1 MQRFFPKRYYIW
13 KAYPLPPIITTNRN
27 TYYFHLIFPLRF
39 YSPSK
44 VGGSIN
50 TRKREWK
57 KSSPSM
63 RSILWKTGAERDRE
77 RAALD
82 RDKIEF
88 RGLSRSAAVSN
99 ALFDNAV
106 PLKSRRGGPISWG
119 THSQTVGGLGARL
132 SPSSKPWRI
141 SYRARNRAASYRDP
155 RFESRSGR
163 GGVRGTLSHP
173 NGAIPF
179 PSSISP
185 LPFCLD
191 YRPPPLLPA
200 SFVVQICDTSPVCL
214 LRYRDSYAPSRVQR
228 RVPPQTGK
236 KILAGRFERTGSIPV
251 AGLLIGPSDRIEDAW
266 LRDLGESRA

>member
-1 MQRFFPKRYYIW
+1 MEKIVT
-13 KAYPLPPIITTNRN
+13 LDEIDSLENRC
-27 TYYFHLIFPLRF
+27 
-39 YSPSK
+39 
-44 VGGSIN
+44 GE
-50 TRKREWK
+50 RE
-57 KSSPSM
+57 
-63 RSILWKTGAERDRE
+63 RE

-82 RDKIEF
+82 RGKIEF

-200 SFVVQICDTSPVCL
+200 SFVVQICDTSAVCL

>member
-1 MQRFFPKRYYIW
+1 MR
-13 KAYPLPPIITTNRN
+13 
-27 TYYFHLIFPLRF
+27 
-39 YSPSK
+39 
-44 VGGSIN
+44 
-50 TRKREWK
+50 RE
-57 KSSPSM
+57 
-63 RSILWKTGAERDRE
+63 RE

-191 YRPPPLLPA
+191 YRPPPLLRRP
-200 SFVVQICDTSPVCL
+200 D
-214 LRYRDSYAPSRVQR
+214 LRYEC
-228 RVPPQTGK
+228 RVPPQIPRFVRAVARAKACPPTNGK
-236 KILAGRFERTGSIPV
+236 KDIGRPFRENRIDTGGWFINWPL
-251 AGLLIGPSDRIEDAW
+251 GSDRRCLAARSWRIES
-266 LRDLGESRA
+266 LRWNFPSIGK